1 CYLYCS
7 STRLQASS
15 APFVNCATVY
25 HIQCTA
31 EPIRLWIKSVAM
43 ADARV
48 PVKRAKS
55 AHTRDQR
62 SSADLCYDISFRVM
76 MVGDCSVGK
85 TCLLMR
91 FAEGKFESE
100 KYVTTIGIDYSS
112 KVVQVG
118 DVKVKLQVRQVWD
131 TAGQERFRSLTKAYY
146 RDSDCLLLLF
156 DLTNPDSFHSC
167 GQWLDDIRKYSP
179 ERSSVFLVGCKA
191 DLQDN
196 RQIKFEVAKRL
207 ANAYNLMYFET
218 SSRTGE
224 NVELLFDVIARQ
236 LLKKNVQHIFPGSI
250 SLRPS
255 GAIRNVC
262 CSYS

>member
-1 CYLYCS
+1 
-7 STRLQASS
+7 
-15 APFVNCATVY
+15 
-25 HIQCTA
+25 
-31 EPIRLWIKSVAM
+31 
-43 ADARV
+43 
-48 PVKRAKS
+48 
-55 AHTRDQR
+55 
-62 SSADLCYDISFRVM
+62 M

-118 DVKVKLQVRQVWD
+118 DVKVKLQVWD

-224 NVELLFDVIARQ
+224 NVELLFDVIARYD
-236 LLKKNVQHIFPGSI
+236 I
-250 SLRPS
+250 
-255 GAIRNVC
+255 
-262 CSYS
+262 